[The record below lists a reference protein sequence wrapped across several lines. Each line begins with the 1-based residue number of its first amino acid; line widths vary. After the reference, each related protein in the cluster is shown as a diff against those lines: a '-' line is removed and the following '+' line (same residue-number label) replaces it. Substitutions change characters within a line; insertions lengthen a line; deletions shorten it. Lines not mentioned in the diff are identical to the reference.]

1 LFHVLCYSGEAI
13 KEEQHECVRFLFFN
27 MFHSKHGMRAQS
39 VTLVLDHDVQ
49 S

>member
-13 KEEQHECVRFLFFN
+13 KEDQHECVRSLLF
-27 MFHSKHGMRAQS
+27 HCKHDMRAQS